1 MIQMK
6 VIEMKKIK
14 KRCNKCNKK
23 LKLLDENL
31 CKCNYYYCSK
41 HRLCHSHNCE
51 YDMKTENKKRI
62 ELENMKVVSDKV
74 ENI

>member
-1 MIQMK
+1 MIEIK
-6 VIEMKKIK
+6 KIKKIK
-14 KRCNKCNKK
+14 KRCYKCNKK

-51 YDMKTENKKRI
+51 YDMKMENKKKI
-62 ELENMKVVSDKV
+62 ELENMKVESDKV
-74 ENI
+74 VKI